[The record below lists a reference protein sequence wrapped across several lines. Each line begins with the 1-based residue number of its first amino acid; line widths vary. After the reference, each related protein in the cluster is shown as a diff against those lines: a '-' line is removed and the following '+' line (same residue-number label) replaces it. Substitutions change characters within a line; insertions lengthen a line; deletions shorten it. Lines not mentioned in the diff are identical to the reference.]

1 MSGPDITGE
10 LADRIAKDGPISV
23 AAYMEA
29 IAGSYYSSGHV
40 FGKDGDFVT
49 APEVSQIYGELI
61 GLWCVTAWQAL
72 GQPRHINIVECGP
85 GRGTLMADAMR
96 AIGEVIPAFL
106 NAASIHLVERSP
118 ALRSQQRT
126 LLRAYDVEWHDDLST
141 LPYGQLII
149 IGNEFLDALPVHQ
162 YERTAAGWCERL
174 VSYSSC
180 EFSFT
185 TAPLPANVI
194 DETFDDAP
202 VGSIIEHSGAVEDT
216 VKKMAQLCIDRHG
229 VALMIDYGHTQS
241 DIGETLQAVKYH
253 SYHPVL
259 KDPGTA
265 DITAHVDFAQ
275 VAQTAR
281 SEGASVLG
289 PIEQG
294 VWLRR
299 IGASVREAQLCADK
313 TPEAVVTIKESVS
326 RLIDA
331 EGMGTLFKVIALA
344 PREIG
349 SLAGFEVER

>member
-1 MSGPDITGE
+1 MSGPGISGE
-10 LADRIAKDGPISV
+10 LADQIAKNGPISV
-23 AAYMEA
+23 AAYMDA
-29 IAGSYYSSGHV
+29 VADSYYASGNV

-49 APEVSQIYGELI
+49 APEVSQIFGELI

-85 GRGTLMADAMR
+85 GRGTLMADALR

-106 NAASIHLVERSP
+106 NATAIHLVERSP
-118 ALRSQQRT
+118 ALRDQQRT

-162 YERTAAGWCERL
+162 YERTTAGWCERF
-174 VSYSSC
+174 VSYSDD

-185 TAPLPANVI
+185 AAPLPTNVI
-194 DETFDDAP
+194 DDTFDDAP
-202 VGSIIEHSGAVEDT
+202 VGSIIEHSEAVEDT
-216 VKKMAQLCIDRHG
+216 VKKLVRLCLDRHG
-229 VALMIDYGHTQS
+229 AALMIDYGHTRS
-241 DIGETLQAVKYH
+241 DIGETLQAVKNH

-265 DITAHVDFAQ
+265 DITAHVDFAL

-281 SEGASVLG
+281 SEGAHVFG

-294 VWLRR
+294 VWLQR
-299 IGASVREAQLCADK
+299 IGASMREAQLCADK
-313 TPEAVVTIKESVS
+313 TPETIATIKESVR
-326 RLIDA
+326 RLIDTD
-331 EGMGTLFKVIALA
+331 GMGTLFKVIAMA

-349 SLAGFEVER
+349 PLAGFEVER